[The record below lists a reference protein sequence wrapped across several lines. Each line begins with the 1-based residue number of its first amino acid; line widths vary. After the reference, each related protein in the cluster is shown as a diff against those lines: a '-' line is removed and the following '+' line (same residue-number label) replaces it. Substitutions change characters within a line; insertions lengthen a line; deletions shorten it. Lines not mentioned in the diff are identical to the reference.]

1 MQRWLKGSLEPFVS
15 AKRHKCAFF
24 YLSNSHDCPGK
35 HIHLLQICISIADL
49 FLLNIVGQKN
59 QLYTREPWKSACPLW
74 TRLAFRMKMASAKLL
89 YASRG
94 AFTANKL
101 YIRVNTQQQTCSTNF
116 KDCKYNCLWEPFHLS
131 KYFHK
136 EQVVL
141 SFLIRQQV
149 TKEIDGIALLPVHVV
164 SLIMRKRSILSHVS
178 NYQKGNK
185 EKHQK

>member
-1 MQRWLKGSLEPFVS
+1 MCILLSLKFSWLPRETHTLIINL
-15 AKRHKCAFF
+15 HF
-24 YLSNSHDCPGK
+24 YCRSVLAEYSG
-35 HIHLLQICISIADL
+35 A
-49 FLLNIVGQKN
+49 KN
-59 QLYTREPWKSACPLW
+59 QLYTCEPWKSVCPLW

>member
-1 MQRWLKGSLEPFVS
+1 MCILLSLKFSWLPWETHTLIINLHFYCRSVLAEYSG
-15 AKRHKCAFF
+15 AK
-24 YLSNSHDCPGK
+24 
-35 HIHLLQICISIADL
+35 
-49 FLLNIVGQKN
+49 
-59 QLYTREPWKSACPLW
+59 KSALHSW
-74 TRLAFRMKMASAKLL
+74 ALKISMSIVDKAGIQNENGFRKLL

-94 AFTANKL
+94 AFTANTL

-149 TKEIDGIALLPVHVV
+149 TKEIDGIALLPVHVI